1 MHAKAKQQRALRNF
15 SLFRSNRH
23 AQLISSSNLGVS
35 RYTLGCSTLGLR
47 MPRTQDRFVELL
59 QSDDF
64 AGHIIRWVAIF
75 ETRLDELLAAYFSNR
90 RHDVEFYELILS
102 RLSFAAKIEILRSI
116 ALTRPLKSKQNIVA
130 SLDRLRRLRNALA
143 HTSHMSD
150 RDIQKLR
157 SDAWIVAFV
166 VGYPKTVSREKNA
179 LENRI
184 TLLWKYLDASKVI
197 TET

>member
-1 MHAKAKQQRALRNF
+1 
-15 SLFRSNRH
+15 
-23 AQLISSSNLGVS
+23 
-35 RYTLGCSTLGLR
+35 

-75 ETRLDELLAAYFSNR
+75 ETRLDGLLAAYFSNR
-90 RHDVEFYELILS
+90 RHDMEFHQLVLS
-102 RLSFAAKIEILRSI
+102 RLSFAEKIDILRSI
-116 ALTRPLKSKQNIVA
+116 ALPRPLKSKQNIVA

-143 HTSHMSD
+143 HTTHMPD

-166 VGYPKTVSREKNA
+166 VGYPKTVGREKNA

-184 TLLWKYLDASKVI
+184 TLLWKYLDASKATAEV
-197 TET
+197 